1 MRDDQSVHAVNGHS
15 SDPLDALLASVYGQV
30 GIAVHDRLMAQGG
43 VPELRDPD
51 LALDRLLAAAHRT
64 AGRAI
69 TARLS
74 HSTHAGPTE
83 RGGQDAVPPADR
95 GALASRPAPVRL
107 KYRRDAMRIARAYW
121 PRDLVDA
128 LRTTLRL
135 LERLSEMLEASQQP
149 AAKAREVVEQLDARF
164 AEVLLLP
171 APRRRPAE
179 LIGTDYLTAVE
190 ICLARPAEQL
200 FNDVERARQV
210 MGEEFA
216 PLFTT
221 IDDAAAGYLLGAEAV
236 AQDLC
241 DDLEQAST
249 RAMALSRAV
258 AEVEKI
264 SNDFVGADLRQ
275 ANLDGVLLEGIR
287 WDAAT
292 VWPEG
297 WEALVRRASLPVGGE
312 HGILVVA
319 AEPDD
324 SVIPAEA

>member
-1 MRDDQSVHAVNGHS
+1 MHAADGRS
-15 SDPLDALLASVYGQV
+15 SDSLDVLLASAHGQV

-74 HSTHAGPTE
+74 QATHVDPADK
-83 RGGQDAVPPADR
+83 GGQEAPRPDN

-107 KYRRDAMRIARAYW
+107 KYRRDAMQIARAYW

-128 LRTTLRL
+128 LRTALRL

-149 AAKAREVVEQLDARF
+149 ADRAREVVEQLDARF

-171 APRRRPAE
+171 APRRRPVE
-179 LIGTDYLTAVE
+179 LTGTDYLAAVE
-190 ICLARPAEQL
+190 VRLARPAEQL
-200 FNDVERARQV
+200 FYDVERVRQV
-210 MGEEFA
+210 MDEEFA
-216 PLFTT
+216 PLFTA

-236 AQDLC
+236 AQDLY
-241 DDLEQAST
+241 DDLEHAST

-264 SNDFVGADLRQ
+264 SNDFVGADLRH

-292 VWPEG
+292 IWPDG
-297 WEALVRRASLPVGGE
+297 WEALIRRASLPVGGE
-312 HGILVVA
+312 HGVLVIA

-324 SVIPAEA
+324 SVIPAKA